1 MKVILYVGCDF
12 PLPHFT
18 LDTVFFPP
26 FSLLKKIVVPFQDS
40 IFLFHRIFSRARLRV
55 DSDNTIT
62 TITITIA
69 TSPSHDDLLPV

>member
-1 MKVILYVGCDF
+1 MWGVIFLFLILHV
-12 PLPHFT
+12 LHFN
-18 LDTVFFPP
+18 LEIFSPFF
-26 FSLLKKIVVPFQDS
+26 LAKKIVVPFQDS